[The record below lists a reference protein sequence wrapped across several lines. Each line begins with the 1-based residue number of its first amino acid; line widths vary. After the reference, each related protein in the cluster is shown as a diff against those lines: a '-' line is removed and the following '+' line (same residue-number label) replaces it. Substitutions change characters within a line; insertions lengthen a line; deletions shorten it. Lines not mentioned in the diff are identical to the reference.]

1 MQTISLQDLRD
12 DAAGV
17 IAAAQDRDI
26 LVVDNGKVV
35 AVVSKP
41 PPAAEFGRYWMERE
55 KLLAGVVALPGWDS
69 TNAVSEDR
77 GRA

>member
-35 AVVSKP
+35 AV
-41 PPAAEFGRYWMERE
+41 AQ
-55 KLLAGVVALPGWDS
+55 
-69 TNAVSEDR
+69 
-77 GRA
+77 